1 MLFNSYT
8 FIFLFLPTVLLGF
21 HLIGKQGHHRVA
33 IAWLV
38 GASLFFYGWWN
49 PAYLGLMLVSIF
61 FNYGIGV
68 SLGGAPKQPNKKP
81 ILIFG
86 VIVNLGLLAYFKYAN
101 FFVDNLNNIAGTD
114 IVLEQIILPLA
125 ISFFTFQQI
134 AYLVDAWRGETKEYN
149 FLHYCLFVTFFPQ
162 LIAGPIVHH
171 KEMLPQFAKDVVY
184 KLRSKHL
191 AIGLTIFAIGLFKKV
206 VLADGISVYASP
218 VFDAAEAGVMLT
230 FFEAWGG
237 SLAWTLQYYF
247 DFSGYSDMAIGLA
260 RMFGIRLPL
269 NFNSPYKATSMIDYW
284 RRWHITLSRFLRDYL
299 YFPLGG
305 NRKGPVRQRVNLMI
319 TMLLGGL
326 WHGASWT
333 FVIWGGLNGL
343 FLVINAI
350 YRHYR
355 TNKKGLGF
363 FQRIFVGWIVTFLGA
378 VIVRVLFCSTT
389 LDGAWSIFKSMFGL
403 NGFSISERLIGRF
416 GGAEEWLLSHGV
428 VFNGFFQNGVFGSD
442 PYAGVG
448 WIVGLLLISV
458 ALPNTQ
464 QIMRRYRP
472 AFETY
477 QGEIKRLNYR
487 WLEWRPTKTWGI
499 FTATI
504 FVLAVLGL
512 TRVSEFLY
520 FQF

>member
-1 MLFNSYT
+1 MLFNSYS
-8 FIFLFLPTVLLGF
+8 FIFLFLPIVLLGF

-61 FNYGIGV
+61 FNYGVGV
-68 SLGGAPKQPNKKP
+68 ALGGQPKQPNKKP

-101 FFVDNLNNIAGTD
+101 FFVDNLNNIAGTN

-206 VLADGISVYASP
+206 VLADGISVYATP

-230 FFEAWGG
+230 FFEAWAG
-237 SLAWTLQYYF
+237 SLAYTFQLYF
-247 DFSGYSDMAIGLA
+247 DFSGYSDMAIGIA

-269 NFNSPYKATSMIDYW
+269 NFNSPYKATSIIEFW
-284 RRWHITLSRFLRDYL
+284 RRWHITLSRFLKDYL
-299 YFPLGG
+299 YIPLGG
-305 NRKGPVRQRVNLMI
+305 SRKGVPRRYSNLMI
-319 TMLLGGL
+319 TMVLGGL
-326 WHGASWT
+326 WHGAGWT
-333 FVIWGGLNGL
+333 FVLWGALHGFYLIINHLWRAIFKSKRKTKFGPFFAWTITFVAIVVAWVPFRAESVDGMENILAGMAGLHGFSLPSYLESKFLDYGLSLPESIFIFDGMFNNGL
-343 FLVINAI
+343 FVGGNAFAI
-350 YRHYR
+350 IW
-355 TNKKGLGF
+355 
-363 FQRIFVGWIVTFLGA
+363 IF
-378 VIVRVLFCSTT
+378 
-389 LDGAWSIFKSMFGL
+389 
-403 NGFSISERLIGRF
+403 
-416 GGAEEWLLSHGV
+416 
-428 VFNGFFQNGVFGSD
+428 
-442 PYAGVG
+442 
-448 WIVGLLLISV
+448 LLLLMSTL
-458 ALPNTQ
+458 LPNTQ
-464 QIMRRYRP
+464 QFMFNFKP
-472 AFETY
+472 ALETY
-477 QGEIKRLNYR
+477 RDEIIQVRYKWMEWKETPFFGLFISIVITISILSLSGE
-487 WLEWRPTKTWGI
+487 
-499 FTATI
+499 
-504 FVLAVLGL
+504 
-512 TRVSEFLY
+512 SEFLY